1 MRKKR
6 EIILSILVFS
16 IIIAIGI
23 TSYYFHYRNE
33 KKYNLLLSDAQRME
47 NTGEFEK
54 AKQLY
59 NDSLKMKNSENVLS
73 KLNSMDKSEKN
84 LIGLEQLDSLISEK
98 KYNDALSFLNSVVDD
113 SKYVMDKVAIKKQ
126 EITKLKSD
134 YEEQLKKE
142 QQEQLKKQEEENKK
156 KLEIARQN
164 EQNKTSNKAQPNN
177 KQSAVTQSKPKLN
190 LNLPHHPP
198 INKDYIPWEKAV
210 YIAVEDFLNKHPNLT
225 QKDISF
231 YDQFGG
237 DTTIDGSY
245 YIQIREASTKTI
257 LANYEIAPTLGGRIV
272 SVTKPH

>member
-6 EIILSILVFS
+6 SIILSISVFS
-16 IIIAIGI
+16 IILVIGV
-23 TSYYFHYRNE
+23 TSYYFHYKNE

-47 NTGEFEK
+47 DTGEFEK

-59 NDSLKMKNSENVLS
+59 NDSLKMKNSENVIS
-73 KLNSMDKSEKN
+73 KLNNINTSEKN
-84 LIGLEQLDSLISEK
+84 LIGLKNLDSLISDK
-98 KYNDALSFLNSVVDD
+98 KYNDALNFLDSIVDN
-113 SKYVMDKVAIKKQ
+113 SKYVIDKVTIKKQ

-134 YEEQLKKE
+134 YEEQVKKE
-142 QQEQLKKQEEENKK
+142 QEEQLKKQKQEEENKK
-156 KLEIARQN
+156 KLELAKQE
-164 EQNKTSNKAQPNN
+164 EQKKTKPNT
-177 KQSAVTQSKPKLN
+177 QQATVTQSKPRLN
-190 LNLPHHPP
+190 LNIPHHPP

-210 YIAVEDFLNKHPNLT
+210 YISVEDFLNKHPNLT

-245 YIQIREASTKTI
+245 YIQIRDASTKTI
-257 LANYEIAPTLGGRIV
+257 LANYEIDPTLGGGIV